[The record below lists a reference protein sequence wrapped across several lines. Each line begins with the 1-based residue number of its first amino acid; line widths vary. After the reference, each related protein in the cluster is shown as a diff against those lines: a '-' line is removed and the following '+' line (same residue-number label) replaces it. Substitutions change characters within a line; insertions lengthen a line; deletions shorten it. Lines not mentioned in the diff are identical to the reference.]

1 MDLLA
6 ALAATLALVA
16 LSLGAGALCRSRT
29 RGVRRS
35 QPAAVHLHRLL
46 ACAEP
51 GAQSGDAAQLQPAP
65 GDRAT
70 LVQFS
75 SDLCSSCGPARR
87 VLSQLA
93 QTHPGVVH
101 VEINLTAHPE
111 LAGELRLL
119 ATPTTIVF
127 APDGTER
134 GRITGAP
141 RKTALR
147 ETLSDLLEPAG
158 AVTA

>member
-1 MDLLA
+1 MDLLP

-16 LSLGAGALCRSRT
+16 LSLGAGALWRSRT
-29 RGVRRS
+29 GGVRRS

-51 GAQSGDAAQLQPAP
+51 GAGNVALLQPAP

-147 ETLSDLLEPAG
+147 ETLSVLLEPAG